1 MKQNIL
7 TRDLW
12 TMPAFRVFAR
22 IIGVLAAVLFL
33 KKAILGFI
41 SGTITRRSWQ
51 FHGVDAYLYCS
62 WYSVFAILL
71 LCFALTP
78 PRFWKQPVFVWPA
91 LSFGCLFAILAI
103 VIAVHVSAH

>member
-1 MKQNIL
+1 MKQTIL

-22 IIGVLAAVLFL
+22 IIGVLAAALFL
-33 KKAILGFI
+33 KKAIVGFI

-78 PRFWKQPVFVWPA
+78 PRHWKRRVFLWPA
-91 LSFGCLFAILAI
+91 LSCAGLFVILAI

>member
-22 IIGVLAAVLFL
+22 IIGVLEAVLSL

-41 SGTITRRSWQ
+41 SGTITPRSWQ
-51 FHGVDAYLYCS
+51 FHGIEAYLYCS
-62 WYSVFAILL
+62 WYSVYAILL
-71 LCFALTP
+71 LFFALTP
-78 PRFWKQPVFVWPA
+78 PRFWKRPVFVWPA
-91 LSFGCLFAILAI
+91 LSFGCLFTILAI
-103 VIAVHVSAH
+103 TIAVHVSTH